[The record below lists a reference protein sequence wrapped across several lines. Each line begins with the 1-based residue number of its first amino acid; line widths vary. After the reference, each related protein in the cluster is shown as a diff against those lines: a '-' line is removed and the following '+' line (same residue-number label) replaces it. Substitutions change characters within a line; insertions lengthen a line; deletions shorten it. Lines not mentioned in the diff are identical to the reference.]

1 MKRKLIPF
9 LILPLAALALFAF
22 NPQPDPP
29 GRYHAAFNPQPD
41 PPGRYHSAF
50 NPQPDPPGF
59 I

>member
-1 MKRKLIPF
+1 MMKRKLLVF
-9 LILPLAALALFAF
+9 LIIPLAALAFMFTF

-29 GRYHAAFNPQPD
+29 GLTYT
-41 PPGRYHSAF
+41 SF